1 MKKFLFIL
9 TFGLIFG
16 CDHKDKTF
24 RLEISPSLF
33 LYQKPQYE
41 DLQQSNFPI
50 DLIYPSS
57 KINYFVHLER
67 TGIWTPDQYALLLEI
82 PHSQIEKVLTFYKNI
97 LKIKEWQIL
106 QSKQIH
112 VKEKDLMIYFINAQ
126 DYLNRNLSLLIE
138 ESKKKVQV
146 KIYIKK
152 LTDE

>member
-1 MKKFLFIL
+1 
-9 TFGLIFG
+9 
-16 CDHKDKTF
+16 
-24 RLEISPSLF
+24 
-33 LYQKPQYE
+33 
-41 DLQQSNFPI
+41 
-50 DLIYPSS
+50 
-57 KINYFVHLER
+57 LER